1 MKLSEAIRDQAAF
14 QEARGDAPSH
24 RRDCVR
30 VLTMLQE
37 YVGDIDIAEI
47 AVEDLREFQT
57 SVRQRPGHRGRAQVS
72 DHTVLAYHRALSAF
86 FNRLEADEKL
96 ARNPMRRVPRPKVGQ
111 YLIKPFTEEQL
122 KKLFEQ
128 PDATKFTGL
137 RDLAL
142 MCFLLDT
149 GCRISECLTLTLEE
163 LDLERRLVRVLGKG
177 KKERLVPFGARTCA
191 WMERYFEKRHKSDVS
206 PYVFVNQYGEQLTV
220 SAMSHRIAQ
229 YGRRAGIRG
238 VRVSPHTFRH
248 TFSLNWLVG
257 NGEYKGD
264 TLSLQRIL
272 GHSTPAMT
280 QRYVHLAGQDL
291 RKLHDRLSP
300 ADQIVAA
307 PPPTERRKRLT

>member
-1 MKLSEAIRDQAAF
+1 MKLSEAIRDHLAF
-14 QEARGDAPSH
+14 QEARGDSQCH
-24 RRDCVR
+24 QRDCLR
-30 VLTMLQE
+30 VLTKFQE
-37 YVGDIDIAEI
+37 HVGDLELSEVT
-47 AVEDLREFQT
+47 VEDLREFQT
-57 SVRQRPGHRGRAQVS
+57 AIRQRPGRKGKLS
-72 DHTVLAYHRALSAF
+72 DHSVLAYHRALSAF
-86 FNRLEADEKL
+86 FNRLEADEVL
-96 ARNPMRRVPRPKVGQ
+96 TRNPMRRVPRPKVGQ
-111 YLIKPFTEEQL
+111 YLVRPFTEEQL
-122 KKLFEQ
+122 KKLLEQ
-128 PDATKFTGL
+128 PDAATFTGV

-149 GCRISECLTLTLEE
+149 GCRIAECLSLTVEE
-163 LDLERRLVRVLGKG
+163 LDLGRRLVRVLGKG
-177 KKERLVPFGARTCA
+177 KKERQVPFGARTRA
-191 WMERYFEKRHKSDVS
+191 WLERYLEKRQRSDAS

-229 YGRRAGIRG
+229 HGRRAGIRG

-264 TLSLQRIL
+264 TLSLQKIL

-280 QRYVHLAGQDL
+280 QRYVHLAGSDL

-307 PPPTERRKRLT
+307 PPPTERRRRLS

>member
-1 MKLSEAIRDQAAF
+1 MKLSEAIRQHVAF
-14 QEARGDAPSH
+14 QESRGDALSH
-24 RRDCVR
+24 RRDCHR
-30 VLTMLQE
+30 VLTKLQE
-37 YVGDIDIAEI
+37 SLGDIELPEI
-47 AVEDLREFQT
+47 TVEDLREFQT
-57 SVRQRPGHRGRAQVS
+57 AVRQRPGRKGKPIS
-72 DHTVLAYHRALSAF
+72 DHSVLAYHRALSAF
-86 FNRLEADEKL
+86 FNRLEADEAL
-96 ARNPMRRVPRPKVGQ
+96 IRNPMRRVPRPKVGQ
-111 YLIKPFTEEQL
+111 YLVRPFTEEQL
-122 KKLFEQ
+122 KKLLQQ
-128 PDATKFTGL
+128 PDPATFTGV

-149 GCRISECLTLTLEE
+149 GCRIAECLSLTLEE
-163 LDLERRLVRVLGKG
+163 LDLDRRLARVLGKG
-177 KKERLVPFGARTCA
+177 KKERQVPFGGRTRA
-191 WMERYFEKRHKSDVS
+191 WLERYLEKRQRSAAS

-229 YGRRAGIRG
+229 HGRRAGIRG

-264 TLSLQRIL
+264 TLSLQKIL

-280 QRYVHLAGQDL
+280 QRYVHLAGHDL

-307 PPPTERRKRLT
+307 PPPTERRRRLS